1 MFQFTPL
8 IFFFSSFIV
17 DRRNPGKRRPRLTA
31 DRRASGECLDGEH
44 EASDCKPSDERHR
57 VAVEHRGDDRAAECR
72 GAEVARPSLVDK
84 W

>member
-1 MFQFTPL
+1 MAGLTTAPTAEL
-8 IFFFSSFIV
+8 TSARV
-17 DRRNPGKRRPRLTA
+17 VVNPRLTA
-31 DRRASGECLDGEH
+31 DRQASGECLDGEH

-84 W
+84 G